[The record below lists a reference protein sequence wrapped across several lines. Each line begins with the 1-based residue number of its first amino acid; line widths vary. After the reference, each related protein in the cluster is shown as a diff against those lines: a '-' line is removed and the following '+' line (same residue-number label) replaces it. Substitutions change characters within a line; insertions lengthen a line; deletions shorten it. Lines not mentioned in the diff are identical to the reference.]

1 MLGNSKCFIDGRKV
15 GVYDFNDK
23 QKMVQIV
30 DKNGLTQETLIDT
43 ELLVELAKL
52 IDLRMRD

>member
-15 GVYDFNDK
+15 GVYDFSDK

-30 DKNGLTQETLIDT
+30 DKDGLTHETLVDNDV
-43 ELLVELAKL
+43 LAELAKL
-52 IDLRMRD
+52 ITLRMAG